1 MTETQPGYEYEK
13 PAEYLYIGGRYVPV
27 DYVNADHAAD
37 LEAATVPAED

>member
-1 MTETQPGYEYEK
+1 MTETQTAYAYQK